1 MSVVAALF
9 AVATIVVVANL
20 LLRRLHPHGVLLAAG
35 LSMLVVARGLGLDTP
50 VPNRA
55 TGWFGFDL
63 LRLVAE
69 SFSETLGGVGL
80 MIMAIGG
87 FVAAMDKL
95 GASHALVSVATRPLR
110 WFRRFPYL
118 SASLMIPIGQALF
131 VTIPSAAG
139 LGLLLMASVYPLLV
153 RLGISRVSA
162 VAVIVSC
169 TSFGM
174 GPASAMTARATEIVE
189 LPLSDYF
196 VLHQLPLVVP
206 TSLVVATAFYF
217 VNRWADRKETPAFA
231 IALPDEDPDD
241 NGFPTLYA
249 IFPVLPLVLLLAF
262 SGLFGATRV
271 RLDTTTAMFVS
282 LLIALVVDGLRT
294 RDASGMLGT
303 LKVFWGG
310 MGDLFRSVVTLI
322 IAADVFSQGLLALG
336 FIDALIA
343 VTQSIGMGAV
353 GIGVVMSVMIFAASM
368 LMGSGNA
375 SFFAFGPL
383 APDIASSAGVPAT
396 DLVTPMQLA
405 ASMGRSVSPIAGV
418 VIATSEL
425 AGVSTIDVVRRTAV
439 PLGLGLVFLLVFHS
453 IVG

>member
-1 MSVVAALF
+1 F
-9 AVATIVVVANL
+9 
-20 LLRRLHPHGVLLAAG
+20 
-35 LSMLVVARGLGLDTP
+35 
-50 VPNRA
+50 
-55 TGWFGFDL
+55 
-63 LRLVAE
+63 RLVAE
-69 SFSETLGGVGL
+69 SFSGTLAGVGL

-153 RLGISRVSA
+153 RLGISRVAA
-162 VAVIVSC
+162 VAVIVAC
-169 TSFGM
+169 TSFGI
-174 GPASAMTARATEIVE
+174 GPASAMTARATEIVG

-206 TSLVVATAFYF
+206 TSLVVATTFYF
-217 VNRWADRKETPAFA
+217 VNRGFDR
-231 IALPDEDPDD
+231 IEDDPVSFGDLVEEPGSD
-241 NGFPTLYA
+241 FPMLYA

-262 SGLFGATRV
+262 SGLFGNV
-271 RLDTTTAMFVS
+271 GVKLDTTTAMFVS
-282 LLIALVVDGLRT
+282 LVVAIAVDGLRT
-294 RDASGMLGT
+294 RDATAMLST

-310 MGDLFRSVVTLI
+310 MADLFKGVVTLI

-336 FIDALIA
+336 FIDALLA
-343 VTQSIGMGAV
+343 VAQSIGLGGL
-353 GIGVVMSVMIFAASM
+353 GIGIVMSVMIFAASV

-383 APDIASSAGVPAT
+383 APGIASSAGVAAT

-425 AGVSTIDVVRRTAV
+425 AGVNTLDVVRRTAI
-439 PLGLGLVFLLVFHS
+439 PLGTGLVFLLLYHS

>member
-1 MSVVAALF
+1 VSIVAALLAVVTIV
-9 AVATIVVVANL
+9 AVAAL

-35 LSMLVVARGLGLDTP
+35 LVMLVLARLLGLQTP
-50 VPNRA
+50 EPGEP

-63 LRLVAE
+63 FRLIAE
-69 SFSETLGGVGL
+69 SFSGTLRGVGL

-118 SASLMIPIGQALF
+118 SATLMIPIGQALF

-153 RLGISRVSA
+153 RLGISRVAA
-162 VAVIVSC
+162 VAVIVAC
-169 TSFGM
+169 TSFGI
-174 GPASAMTARATEIVE
+174 GPASAMTARATEIVG

-196 VLHQLPLVVP
+196 VLHQIPLVVP
-206 TSLVVATAFYF
+206 TSIVVAVAFYF
-217 VNRWADRKETPAFA
+217 VNRWQDRASPDP
-231 IALPDEDPDD
+231 LPVPDLDDEASDGD
-241 NGFPTLYA
+241 FPLFYA
-249 IFPVLPLVLLLAF
+249 VFPVLPLVLLLAF
-262 SGLFGATRV
+262 SGLFGRTPV

-282 LLIALVVDGLRT
+282 LFVAIVVDGLRT
-294 RDASGMLGT
+294 RDGTAVLAT

-310 MGDLFRSVVTLI
+310 MADLFRSVVTLI
-322 IAADVFSQGLLALG
+322 IAADVFSQGLLSLG
-336 FIDALIA
+336 FIDALLA
-343 VTQSIGMGAV
+343 VTAYVGVGPV
-353 GIGVVMSVMIFAASM
+353 GIAIVMSVMIFAASI

-375 SFFAFGPL
+375 AFFSFGPL
-383 APDIASSAGVPAT
+383 APGIAKSAGVAST

-425 AGVSTIDVVRRTAV
+425 AGVSTLDVVRRTAI
-439 PLGLGLVFLLVFHS
+439 PLGLGLAFLLLYHS

>member
-1 MSVVAALF
+1 MSIVAALL
-9 AVATIVVVANL
+9 AVGTIAVVATL

-35 LSMLVVARGLGLDTP
+35 LVMLVAARALGLDTP
-50 VPNRA
+50 PPGEA

-63 LRLVAE
+63 FRLVAE
-69 SFSETLGGVGL
+69 SFSGTLAGVGL

-118 SASLMIPIGQALF
+118 SASLMLPIGQALF

-162 VAVIVSC
+162 VAVIVAC
-169 TSFGM
+169 TSFGV
-174 GPASAMTARATEIVE
+174 GPASAMTAAATEIVG

-206 TSLVVATAFYF
+206 TAIVVAVTFYF
-217 VNRWADRKETPAFA
+217 VNRWFDR
-231 IALPDEDPDD
+231 DDPDALVPTELVED
-241 NGFPTLYA
+241 GESDFPTFYA
-249 IFPVLPLVLLLAF
+249 IFPILPLGLLLAF
-262 SGLFGATRV
+262 SGLFGDIGV

-282 LLIALVVDGLRT
+282 LFLALVVDGLWT
-294 RDASGMLGT
+294 RDAAGLLST

-310 MGDLFRSVVTLI
+310 MADLFKGVVTLI
-322 IAADVFSQGLLALG
+322 IAADVFSKGLEALG
-336 FIDALIA
+336 FIDTLLA
-343 VTQSIGMGAV
+343 VTQWL
-353 GIGVVMSVMIFAASM
+353 GIGGTGIGIVMTVLIFAATM

-383 APDIASSAGVPAT
+383 APGIAKSAGMAAT

-425 AGVSTIDVVRRTAV
+425 AGVSTLDVVRRTAI
-439 PLGLGLVFLLVFHS
+439 PLGAGLVFLLLYHS